1 MIFSYLRN
9 HKNKKT
15 MKLIRLFLLLSIIVT
30 SYFLLINPLPF
41 GQGLLLILSLLTT
54 LWIISLIMKD
64 ASIIDSFWGL
74 GFAILAW
81 FYYFKTPDNQ
91 SFRAL
96 VLCVL
101 VTLWGVRLA
110 LHIYIRNHGQ
120 GEDYRYQAMRA
131 EHGKSFWWISY
142 LRVYLL
148 QGFLL
153 WIIAVPLLVGQISY
167 ENNLQLTDYLGIIIW
182 TVGFVFEAIGDWQL
196 VQFKNNPENKGK
208 VMNTGLW
215 KYTRHPNYFGD
226 AFLWWG
232 YYLFTFSA
240 EGYWTIF
247 SPILMTFLLMR
258 VSGVSLLEKKLVETK
273 PQYLDYAKNT
283 PAFFPI
289 KKRNSP
295 L

>member
-1 MIFSYLRN
+1 
-9 HKNKKT
+9 
-15 MKLIRLFLLLSIIVT
+15 MKLIRLLLLLSIVVI
-30 SYFLLINPLPF
+30 SYFLLTNPLAF
-41 GQGLLLILSLLTT
+41 GQGLLLILSLLTL
-54 LWIISLIMKD
+54 LWIISLVIKD

-74 GFAILAW
+74 GFVILAW
-81 FYYFKTPDNQ
+81 FYYFKTAENQ

-96 VLCVL
+96 VLCIL

-131 EHGKSFWWISY
+131 EHGKSFWWVSY

-153 WIIAVPLLVGQISY
+153 WIIAVPLLIGQISS
-167 ENNLQLTDYLGIIIW
+167 ENNLQLTDYLGVIIW
-182 TVGFVFEAIGDWQL
+182 TVGFLFEAIGDWQL
-196 VQFKNNPENKGK
+196 VQFKKNPENKGK

-232 YYLFTFSA
+232 YYLFTFSVG
-240 EGYWTIF
+240 GYWTIF

-258 VSGVSLLEKKLVETK
+258 VSGVALLEKKLVETK
-273 PQYLDYAKNT
+273 PQYLDYVENT

-295 L
+295 F

>member
-1 MIFSYLRN
+1 
-9 HKNKKT
+9 
-15 MKLIRLFLLLSIIVT
+15 MKLIRLLLLLSIVVI
-30 SYFLLINPLPF
+30 SYFLLTNPLAF
-41 GQGLLLILSLLTT
+41 GQGLLLILTLLTL
-54 LWIISLIMKD
+54 LWIGSLIIKD

-74 GFAILAW
+74 GFVILAW
-81 FYYFKTPDNQ
+81 FYYFKTADSQ

-96 VLCVL
+96 VLCIL

-153 WIIAVPLLVGQISY
+153 WIIAAPLLIGQISIV
-167 ENNLQLTDYLGIIIW
+167 NNLQLTDYLGIIIW
-182 TVGFVFEAIGDWQL
+182 IVGFLFEAIGDWQL
-196 VQFKNNPENKGK
+196 VQFKKNPENKGK

-240 EGYWTIF
+240 GGYWTII

-258 VSGVSLLEKKLVETK
+258 VSGVALLEKKLVETK
-273 PQYLDYAKNT
+273 PQYADYVRNT
-283 PAFFPI
+283 PAFFP
-289 KKRNSP
+289 RFWQ
-295 L
+295 